1 MFQKIE
7 KFLELLMFNSR
18 WLLAPFYIGM
28 VGAMVILLVKFAQEF
43 LHIAPGILSS
53 SEGEVILAVLTL
65 VDMSLVG
72 NLLLMVI
79 FAGYENFVSKI
90 DVGKH
95 EDRPDWMGKVD
106 YSGLK
111 IKLIASIV
119 AISGIELLKSFVNVS
134 DMKDR
139 DLAWR
144 VGIHLTFVV
153 SGVFLALMDRITEGG
168 PGHHPPQEKKPTH

>member
-1 MFQKIE
+1 MI
-7 KFLELLMFNSR
+7 L
-18 WLLAPFYIGM
+18 
-28 VGAMVILLVKFAQEF
+28 LLVKFTQEF
-43 LHIAPGILSS
+43 FHIAPGILEMN
-53 SEGEVILAVLTL
+53 EGEAILAVLTL

-95 EDRPDWMGKVD
+95 EDRPEWMGKVD

-111 IKLIASIV
+111 IKLLASIV
-119 AISGIELLKSFVNVS
+119 AISGIELLKAFVNVHE
-134 DMKDR
+134 MTDR
-139 DLAWR
+139 DMAWK

-153 SGVFLALMDRITEGG
+153 SGVLLALMDKITENS
-168 PGHHPPQEKKPTH
+168 HPPSPSKDKSISPH